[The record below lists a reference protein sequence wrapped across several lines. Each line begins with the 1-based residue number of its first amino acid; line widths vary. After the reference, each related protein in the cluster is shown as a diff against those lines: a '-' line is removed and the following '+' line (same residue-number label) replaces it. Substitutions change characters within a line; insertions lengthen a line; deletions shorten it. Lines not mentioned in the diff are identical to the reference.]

1 MSVIGTNIA
10 SLRAT
15 NASSSANMS
24 LQTSME
30 RLSTGKRINSAKD
43 DAAGLAISTRMNS
56 QIKSMNVAIRN
67 ANDGISLAQTA
78 EGALDQVSNML
89 TRMKELSTQSA
100 NGTLK
105 ASDRTSLQAEV
116 KQLTAEINNIS
127 NTTSFNG
134 VKVLDGSASTIRLQT
149 GSNSGETI
157 SMSLVNSSSAS
168 LGLTKSTGSVAS
180 GTALDLNKV
189 TTSVVVAGT
198 EITGTTSAKDAAAA
212 IGSSASVSAN
222 VLSTTYTVGTGG
234 SNANLTISGVNIAV
248 DKGSTAAQAATII
261 NKALSDSGKNLGI
274 VATGSGT
281 NLTLTAANGENIA
294 LKADDLIT
302 NPTDGTTGIPTQSGT
317 ITGTSGVLA
326 RAKLTVTNA
335 DSASN
340 PKVSVDGDPSTLS
353 LLSAGTT
360 MTSAIDISSVAN
372 ASSAMGLIDAAL
384 DKISSARGDLG
395 AVQNRLQ
402 VTVNNLTT
410 TTTNLAESKSRIE
423 DADFSTETTALAK
436 AQILSQASTA
446 MLAQANQ
453 SQQGVLKLLQ

>member
-15 NASSSANMS
+15 NASSSANMA

-43 DAAGLAISTRMNS
+43 DAAGLAISTRMSS

-78 EGALDQVSNML
+78 EGALNEVSNML
-89 TRMKELSTQSA
+89 TRMKELATQSA

-116 KQLTAEINNIS
+116 KQLSAEIDNIS
-127 NTTSFNG
+127 RTTSFNG
-134 VKVLDGSASTIRLQT
+134 VKVLDGSASTIKLQT

-157 SMSLVNSSSAS
+157 SMNLVNSSSSS
-168 LGLTKSTGSVAS
+168 LGLFKNTGSVAS
-180 GTALDLNKV
+180 GVALDLNKV
-189 TTSVVVAGT
+189 AASATVAVAGT
-198 EITGTTSAKDAAAA
+198 DITGLSAKDAAAA
-212 IGSSASVSAN
+212 ISGTGQSATASSNVVS
-222 VLSTTYTVGTGG
+222 LTYTTGT
-234 SNANLTISGVNIAV
+234 ATTVNIGGV
-248 DKGSTAAQAATII
+248 DVGLVAADTEATAAAKI

-274 VATGSGT
+274 VATAGASG
-281 NLTLTAANGENIA
+281 NLTLTAAGGENIA
-294 LKADDLIT
+294 VKASAVLSA
-302 NPTDGTTGIPTQSGT
+302 PLDGPGGTAVTGSLA
-317 ITGTSGVLA
+317 TGVTA
-326 RAKLTVTNA
+326 RGKVTVTNTDA
-335 DSASN
+335 TAN
-340 PKVSVDGDPSTLS
+340 PNVSVDADPTS
-353 LLSAGTT
+353 LAALSAGTT
-360 MTSAIDISSVAN
+360 MTSAIDISGAAN
-372 ASSAMGLIDAAL
+372 ASSAMSTIDRAL
-384 DKISSARGDLG
+384 DKVSSARGDLG

-402 VTVNNLTT
+402 TTVNNLTT